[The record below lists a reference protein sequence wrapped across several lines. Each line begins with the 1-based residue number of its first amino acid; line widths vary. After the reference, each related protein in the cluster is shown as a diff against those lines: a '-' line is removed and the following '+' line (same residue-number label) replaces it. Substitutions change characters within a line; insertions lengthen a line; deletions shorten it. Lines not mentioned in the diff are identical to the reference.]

1 MRVEPQDE
9 AQSSRRVH
17 PFLRD
22 LSVTLAAQVGV
33 ALSGLLLYRLLA
45 IHKGTDGFAS
55 YSLVKQAAGFLFPVV
70 TVGLVGGLPRYL
82 ALPRE
87 ERSPQ
92 LRGLLSRPRR

>member
-45 IHKGTDGFAS
+45 IHKGTDGFAGF
-55 YSLVKQAAGFLFPVV
+55 VKQGQVFEF
-70 TVGLVGGLPRYL
+70 
-82 ALPRE
+82 
-87 ERSPQ
+87 
-92 LRGLLSRPRR
+92 